1 MNSMIFLNK
10 YEFFLEF
17 SYNFKILDFDIILML
32 RNWSFD
38 HLETSWEQYEI
49 LRRKHQKFITF
60 EPIKKFM
67 WIKNNLEFI
76 SNEIKSLLEF
86 LIFFLQIFVISRSR
100 YWNSYRIKLSVGN
113 IRVIH
118 PYHFLNEPDTHSF
131 IDLKFMA
138 NLNKYAKI
146 LVV

>member
-1 MNSMIFLNK
+1 MNSMIFLNT

-49 LRRKHQKFITF
+49 LRRKHPKFITF

-76 SNEIKSLLEF
+76 SNEIKSLLAF
-86 LIFFLQIFVISRSR
+86 LIFFFKFLLNREVGTEILIGLNFRLVIYVSYILIIF
-100 YWNSYRIKLSVGN
+100 
-113 IRVIH
+113 
-118 PYHFLNEPDTHSF
+118 
-131 IDLKFMA
+131 
-138 NLNKYAKI
+138 
-146 LVV
+146 